1 MEERLVNHIDILF
14 SGMPQNAN
22 TQEVKDEILQNSIDK
37 YHDLLD
43 EGNDPETAYSKTV
56 ASIGDIHSLFP
67 NNMVN
72 IEDKME
78 RQRKKSALLVTI
90 AVMTYIC
97 SIIPCIILA
106 DTGLEILAV
115 ALMFAMIALAT
126 GLLIY
131 NGMTKYKP
139 MEEQTMV
146 NEFKQW
152 QSGKP
157 SDKQIKKQI
166 SGIIWCIIVVIY
178 FILSFATGA
187 WYITWVLFLVGEAI
201 DQIVKLCISMKM
213 ENDSKKE

>member
-14 SGMPQNAN
+14 GGMPQNAN

-67 NNMVN
+67 NNMLN
-72 IEDKME
+72 IEDKIE

-90 AVMTYIC
+90 AVMIYIC
-97 SIIPCIILA
+97 SIIPCIIFA
-106 DTGLEILAV
+106 EIGLDILAV
-115 ALMFAMIALAT
+115 ALMFAMIAVAT

-131 NGMTKYKP
+131 NSMTKYKP
-139 MEEQTMV
+139 MEEKTMV

-157 SDKQIKKQI
+157 SDKQIKKQV

-178 FILSFATGA
+178 FIVSFATGA
-187 WYITWVLFLVGEAI
+187 WYITWVLFLIGEAI
-201 DQIVKLCISMKM
+201 DQIAKLCISMKM
-213 ENDSKKE
+213 EKDSKKE